1 MSSIT
6 TLLNQIMQARY
17 GEEVRGAIHDAIELC
32 YLNNEE
38 VEYGV
43 TRDDICEPYGVNLF
57 NPFTTVDNKTI
68 NDNGVAQDSSIYR
81 ISDWIDVSNFSK
93 VTFKLFEYSGTV
105 GFVFYQYS
113 AKNESSFI
121 RKTGNGS
128 YIPGRTFN
136 LDENATYLRI
146 RLENEDNV
154 NGYINPYKVMLVS
167 GSQTIEDFVPYYT
180 AIDKIAR
187 ESFEGIENKLVLNEN
202 VFSGSSVNSIDS
214 NSVYYV
220 LNGTEALPAVSGSY
234 LVETVI
240 VNNTRVQVSYGLDSD
255 NKGRRYFRTY
265 ANGTWT
271 EWLSY
276 DLDSVHYD
284 ISDEKTASQKSQARD
299 NIDAASDKELKSLM
313 LSIGCNAFV
322 LKEAFPNSSGVVEY
336 SRLWNMLCIEVSSD
350 QIFNKIQIEAS
361 SERMCYAFYSGK
373 PFIGSAA
380 VGNRRYI
387 SSGGTLSAKNVR
399 VDSGASWIAIRY
411 SPDDFPVVNCASE
424 TLDRA
429 LLSGGQDLPNTYG
442 YFYGKRGVIDDSA
455 EFEVLGVRSTNLN
468 SGDIVRISG
477 KNMFHFQQS
486 WTDVTKSNVKYIVD
500 KTAGMITVKTNGVA
514 QTSPSTSQSGDSQ
527 DRVFVGLNGAN
538 VHCLYS
544 FKFQEDTV
552 VSIAGNPSK
561 PFAYRDACQL
571 EVTDGSDD
579 TSHVIR
585 DRGNGITMI
594 AKAGVEYGVRIAIAI
609 DGVKVLQFRD
619 DDGIVFRPQ
628 VEIGPKVTPFERYS
642 GVDVVYS
649 ESDITSLLST
659 YNPMTTVVV
668 ESSQNG
674 RIGIYYRKA
683 TIAKQ
688 TEGSNR
694 ILKKLASIS
703 TLHSHSKYAPT
714 VTFIDDDT
722 TNLDSVQ
729 RYHTIMSQ
737 LGVVGNFACIAT
749 NIEENSVGEIRMD
762 ELLQNY
768 ENEGF
773 GMLFHCDLQRGTETE
788 YFLPDSRRDINKCRK
803 NVLDGLRKMPSF
815 GLNNYMHWV
824 TPYGVNDKDIQEIA
838 RRAGLDCIIT
848 TDTQTIIG
856 NNANA
861 ERYNLPR
868 FSFTM
873 NVNANRT
880 IRRIKAAV
888 DTIKETN
895 GWLLITTHAYEWP
908 ASLSVYPDEG
918 TVMETVT
925 PEQLMDRL
933 VTYIKGNGV
942 EITSFQSA
950 WEKRKQLFY
959 LNEAFGN
966 L

>member
-38 VEYGV
+38 IEYGV
-43 TRDDICEPYGVNLF
+43 TREDICEPYGVNLF
-57 NPFTTVDNKTI
+57 NPFTTIDNKTI
-68 NDNGVAQDSSIYR
+68 NDSGVAQDSSIYR

-105 GFVFYQYS
+105 GFVFFQYS

-121 RKTGNGS
+121 RKNGNGS
-128 YIPGRTFN
+128 YIPGRVFN
-136 LDENATYLRI
+136 LDENTTYLRI

-167 GSQTIEDFVPYYT
+167 GSQTIDDFVPYYT
-180 AIDKIAR
+180 AIDKVAR
-187 ESFEGIENKLVLNEN
+187 ESFEGVENKLVLNEN
-202 VFSGSSVNSIDS
+202 VFSGSSVNSINS

-220 LNGTEALPAVSGSY
+220 SNGTEALPEVSGSY

-240 VNNTRVQVSYGLDSD
+240 VNNTKVQVSYGLDSD
-255 NKGRRYFRTY
+255 NKGRRYFRVY
-265 ANGTWT
+265 ANGAWT

-284 ISDEKTASQKSQARD
+284 ISDEKTASQKAQARD
-299 NIDAASDKELKSLM
+299 NIDAASDTELKSLM

-322 LKEAFPNSSGVVEY
+322 LKEAFPNSNGVVEY
-336 SRLWNMLCIEVSSD
+336 SKLWNMLCIEVSSD
-350 QIFNKIQIEAS
+350 QIFNEIQIEAS
-361 SERMCYAFYSGK
+361 SDRMCYAFYSDK
-373 PFIGSAA
+373 PSINSVA

-387 SSGGTLSAKNVR
+387 SASGTLSAKNVR

-411 SPDDFPVVNCASE
+411 SPDDFPVVDCVSE
-424 TLDRA
+424 VLDKA
-429 LLSGGQDLPNTYG
+429 LISGSQDLPNTYG
-442 YFYGKRGVIDDSA
+442 YFYGSDGVIEDSA
-455 EFEVLGVRSTNLN
+455 TFGIVGIRENSLN
-468 SGDIVRISG
+468 SGDVIRVSG
-477 KNMFHFQQS
+477 KNMFHFQQA
-486 WTDVTKSNVKYIVD
+486 WTDISRGHTEFIVN
-500 KTAGMITVKTNGVA
+500 KAAGTIKVKTDG
-514 QTSPSTSQSGDSQ
+514 SPQQSTLTSQNGDSS
-527 DRVFVGLNGAN
+527 DHIVVGQNGSN
-538 VHCLYS
+538 LHCLYS

-552 VSIAGNPSK
+552 VSIAGNPSE

-571 EVTDGSDD
+571 QVTDGSDD
-579 TSHVIR
+579 ASHVIY
-585 DRGNGITMI
+585 DRGSGITMI
-594 AKAGVEYGVRIAIAI
+594 AKAGVDYGVRIAIVI
-609 DGVKVLQFRD
+609 NDKTPQFRND
-619 DDGIVFRPQ
+619 EGLVFRPQ
-628 VEIGPKVTPFERYS
+628 VEIGPKVTPFELYS
-642 GVDVVYS
+642 GVDVAYS
-649 ESDITSLLST
+649 GSSIASLLST
-659 YNPMTTVVV
+659 YSPVTTVVV

-674 RIGIYYRKA
+674 KIGLYYRKA
-683 TIAKQ
+683 TVAKQ
-688 TEGSNR
+688 TEGSNQ
-694 ILKKLASIS
+694 ILINLASIS
-703 TLHSHSKYAPT
+703 TLHKNSKYAPA

-722 TNLDSVQ
+722 TTLESVQ

-737 LGVVGNFACIAT
+737 LGVIGNFACIAS
-749 NIEENSVGEIRMD
+749 NIEENSVGETRMD
-762 ELLQNY
+762 ELLQSY

-788 YFLPDSRRDINKCRK
+788 YFLPDSRRDIDKCRK

-815 GLNNYMHWV
+815 GLNNYKHWV

-838 RRAGLDCIIT
+838 RQAGLDCIIT
-848 TDTQTIIG
+848 TDTQTIVG

-868 FSFTM
+868 ISFTI
-873 NVNANRT
+873 NENANRT

-888 DTIKETN
+888 DTVKETN

-908 ASLSVYPDEG
+908 TSLDVYVDNG

-925 PEQLMDRL
+925 PEQLMARL
-933 VTYIKGNGV
+933 VSYITEQEV